1 MKNSPLPLQALLT
14 SLCVQ
19 YQLLTHKADAT
30 SDLMTYQEHTTYG
43 KGKNVVTS
51 LSSTI
56 QQTLVCAFVAYNN
69 LIAVLK
75 YLLVTVKEVK
85 KHVQSDHVRFG
96 RVPS

>member
-1 MKNSPLPLQALLT
+1 VKNSPLPLQALLT

-51 LSSTI
+51 LVEYDTEAE
-56 QQTLVCAFVAYNN
+56 LVCAFVAQ
-69 LIAVLK
+69 
-75 YLLVTVKEVK
+75 
-85 KHVQSDHVRFG
+85 QS
-96 RVPS
+96 